1 MGLILEMW
9 EWRCGV
15 VKSLLQVVQLGMVE
29 AGQAPNCCAA
39 LVLQIWALLCFI
51 AV

>member
-39 LVLQIWALLCFI
+39 LG
-51 AV
+51 AVPATNPAQCD